1 MEFIQAYQTLEQT
14 SLTREVIGTKNGTE
28 TISYLMPNN
37 NTCTTT
43 INNETT
49 ITHTYRI
56 CFKAEDN
63 VMYLYVV
70 HATNSHYSKYDLND
84 ITSLEV
90 TC

>member
-28 TISYLMPNN
+28 TISYHLHNN
-37 NTCTTT
+37 
-43 INNETT
+43 TT